1 MIFLASLL
9 LSLCRLPMAVW
20 GGFALGHRLPMP
32 QAPRMLAALLWML
45 FHGVLLERLWG
56 GYWFAALLLWLPAV
70 LVLMLWWRSIRPLGN
85 LDWAD
90 ELQHISTGE
99 IDGDRL
105 QIHNLRNFDWRT
117 EQDYEVRWES
127 REYDLSQLV
136 GVDMLLS
143 RWGRPGI
150 AHVLVSFGFTDG
162 RHLAFTVEVRRQRG
176 EKFSEIGGFFKQFE
190 LCILACDERDAVRL
204 RTNVRG
210 EDVSLYRVRL
220 KPPACRQLL
229 MAFIEAGNQLDRQ
242 PRFYN
247 TVTANCTTL
256 VFNMMR
262 RIFPRLP
269 LDFRLL
275 LTGHLPSY
283 VESVGGLIPGYSL
296 DSLNRLGQIT
306 ARAHKADRDP
316 QFSRYIREGVP
327 GWD

>member
-1 MIFLASLL
+1 MSLLVCLL
-9 LSLCRLPMAVW
+9 LSLLMLPMAVW
-20 GGFALGHRLPMP
+20 GGFALGHRLPLA
-32 QAPRMLAALLWML
+32 QAPRMLCALLWML
-45 FHGVLLERLWG
+45 LHGILLERLWAG
-56 GYWFAALLLWLPAV
+56 HWLLVLLLWPPVALG
-70 LVLMLWWRSIRPLGN
+70 LLLWWRSILPHGD

-90 ELQHISTGE
+90 ELKHISTGE

-105 QIHNLRNFDWRT
+105 LIHNLRNFDWHT
-117 EQDYEVRWES
+117 EQDYQVRWES
-127 REYDLSQLV
+127 REYDLGQLV

-150 AHVLVSFGFTDG
+150 AHVLVSFGFADG

-210 EDVSLYRVRL
+210 EDVSLYRIRL

-229 MAFIEAGNQLDRQ
+229 EAFINAGNQLQRR

-256 VFNMMR
+256 VFSLLR
-262 RIFPRLP
+262 RIVPGLP

-283 VESVGGLIPGYSL
+283 VESVGGLMPGYGL
-296 DSLNRLGQIT
+296 ETLGRLGRIT
-306 ARAHKADRDP
+306 ERAHQADRDP
-316 QFSRYIREGVP
+316 EFSRRIRDGVP